1 MAVLV
6 RLNPNVLQLSPFME
20 NLPENSTGSEES
32 VDQSD
37 EPVDKTVK
45 PKPGL
50 RLELRG
56 QENYYKAIL
65 HIGSTLIPI
74 SDDILEDLRAKTAL
88 TPDEFFSVFV
98 EKVGYSSYLQEQ
110 IRQEVKD
117 AGDIIP
123 QMSAIQQ
130 TLRLD

>member
-1 MAVLV
+1 
-6 RLNPNVLQLSPFME
+6 ME
-20 NLPENSTGSEES
+20 NLPENSSSSEP
-32 VDQSD
+32 
-37 EPVDKTVK
+37 PVDKTVK

-56 QENYYKAIL
+56 EGNYYKGIL

-74 SDDILEDLRAKTAL
+74 SDDILEELRTKAAL
-88 TPDEFFSVFV
+88 SPDGFFRLFV

-110 IRQEVKD
+110 IHQEVKN
-117 AGDIIP
+117 AGDLNS

-130 TLRLD
+130 TLREE

>member
-1 MAVLV
+1 MKK
-6 RLNPNVLQLSPFME
+6 
-20 NLPENSTGSEES
+20 NLPENSSSSET
-32 VDQSD
+32 
-37 EPVDKTVK
+37 PVDKTVK

-56 QENYYKAIL
+56 EENYYKGIL

-74 SDDILEDLRAKTAL
+74 SDDILDELRAKTAL
-88 TPDEFFSVFV
+88 SPDEFFRFFV

-110 IRQEVKD
+110 IHQEVKN
-117 AGDIIP
+117 AGDLNS

-130 TLRLD
+130 TLRQG

>member
-1 MAVLV
+1 MGVLV
-6 RLNPNVLQLSPFME
+6 IAIPDALQLRSLME
-20 NLPENSTGSEES
+20 NLPENSSSSEISEA
-32 VDQSD
+32 
-37 EPVDKTVK
+37 PVDKTVK

-56 QENYYKAIL
+56 EGNYYKGIL

-74 SDDILEDLRAKTAL
+74 SDDILEELRAKTAL
-88 TPDEFFSVFV
+88 SSDEFFHLFV

-110 IRQEVKD
+110 IQQEVKN
-117 AGDIIP
+117 AGDLNA

-130 TLRLD
+130 TLRQG

>member
-1 MAVLV
+1 MEVLV
-6 RLNPNVLQLSPFME
+6 ITIHDALQLRSLME
-20 NLPENSTGSEES
+20 NLPENSSSSET
-32 VDQSD
+32 
-37 EPVDKTVK
+37 PVDKTVK

-56 QENYYKAIL
+56 EDNYYKGIL

-74 SDDILEDLRAKTAL
+74 SDDILEELRAKTAL
-88 TPDEFFSVFV
+88 SPDEFFRFFV

-110 IRQEVKD
+110 IHQEVKN
-117 AGDIIP
+117 AGDLNS

-130 TLRLD
+130 TLRQG

>member
-1 MAVLV
+1 MTI
-6 RLNPNVLQLSPFME
+6 PNALQSPSPME
-20 NLPENSTGSEES
+20 NLPENSTSSEISET
-32 VDQSD
+32 
-37 EPVDKTVK
+37 PIDKTVK

-56 QENYYKAIL
+56 EGNYYKGIL

-74 SDDILEDLRAKTAL
+74 SDDILEELQANTAL
-88 TPDEFFSVFV
+88 SADGFFRLFV

-110 IRQEVKD
+110 IQQEVKD
-117 AGDIIP
+117 AGDLQA

-130 TLRLD
+130 ALRQY